1 MSDLITLITHNAA
14 AQVVAAMLM
23 ARGAFDVAIL
33 LSEVTRSLVR
43 DVRAALKREREE
55 WRSTLRGG

>member
-1 MSDLITLITHNAA
+1 MSDLITLITHNTA

-23 ARGAFDVAIL
+23 ARGAIDVVIL

-55 WRSTLRGG
+55 WKSTLRGG